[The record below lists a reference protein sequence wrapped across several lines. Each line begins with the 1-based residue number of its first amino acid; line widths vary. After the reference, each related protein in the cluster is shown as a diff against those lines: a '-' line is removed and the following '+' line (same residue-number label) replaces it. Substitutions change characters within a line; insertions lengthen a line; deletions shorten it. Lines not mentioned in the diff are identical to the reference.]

1 MIRKEE
7 SIAEIKQRSDYFY
20 HLSSFYWNRYHG
32 QVLYELN
39 EAEKKLYITQAI
51 AKLEQYKRT
60 YTVTAPDDYAED
72 MAICAM
78 ADALFY
84 FANALNGTANV
95 SSASIGSVSVSYNV
109 PKAVDLS
116 PKAQEKELFRCAS
129 QYLEIYRGV
138 S

>member
-1 MIRKEE
+1 MDY
-7 SIAEIKQRSDYFY
+7 IAA
-20 HLSSFYWNRYHG
+20 YHG
-32 QVLYELN
+32 T
-39 EAEKKLYITQAI
+39 AITDLAFPGEWAYYSNQAI
-51 AKLEQYKRT
+51 AKLEYYKRI
-60 YTVTAPDDYAED
+60 YTVVASDEKAEKL
-72 MAICAM
+72 AVCAM

-84 FANALNGTANV
+84 FANAQNGTANV
-95 SSASIGSVSVSYNV
+95 SSASIGSVSVSYNA